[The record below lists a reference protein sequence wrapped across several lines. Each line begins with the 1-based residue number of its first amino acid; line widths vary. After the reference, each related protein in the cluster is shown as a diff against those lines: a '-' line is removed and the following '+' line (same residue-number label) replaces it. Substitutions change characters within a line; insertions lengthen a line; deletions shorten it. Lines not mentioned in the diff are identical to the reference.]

1 MDKGWT
7 FPDLNEIIEPTSFD
21 QVVAT
26 HPDLD
31 ESDKRLL
38 ELEKLVQDKSNEIQ
52 ALQQHLNEIK
62 SLKSEEEQRL
72 IQLTHA
78 IHSMIPTLNAEIT
91 SLVSDMVKKIAHK
104 VIQQEIAND
113 HVIMKKLI
121 EDFIEELGK
130 SELIQIE
137 VSQSD
142 YEKLGQLP
150 FDTKGKWRVNNQLN
164 TGDVIVTNEIAGIRL
179 KVEEAIKR
187 LLSDT
192 HE

>member
-7 FPDLNEIIEPTSFD
+7 FPDLNEILEPTSFD
-21 QVVAT
+21 KVVAT

-31 ESDKRLL
+31 ENDKHLL
-38 ELEKLVQDKSNEIQ
+38 ALEKLVQDKSDEIK
-52 ALQQHLNEIK
+52 ALQQHIHEIK

-78 IHSMIPTLNAEIT
+78 IHDMIPTLNAEIT
-91 SLVSDMVKKIAHK
+91 SLVSEMVKKIAHK
-104 VIQQEIAND
+104 VIQREIAND

-121 EDFIEELGK
+121 EDFIDELGK

-137 VSQSD
+137 VSQTD

-164 TGDVIVTNEIAGIRL
+164 TGDVIVTNEVAGIRL
-179 KVEEAIKR
+179 KIEEAIKR

>member
-7 FPDLNEIIEPTSFD
+7 FPDLNEILEPNGFD
-21 QVVAT
+21 KVMTKNAT
-26 HPDLD
+26 LD
-31 ESDKRLL
+31 ENDRRLL
-38 ELEKLVQDKSNEIQ
+38 ELEKLVEDKSNEILQ
-52 ALQQHLNEIK
+52 LQQHIHEIK
-62 SLKSEEEQRL
+62 NIKIEEEQRL

-78 IHSMIPTLNAEIT
+78 IHNMIPALNAEIMT
-91 SLVSDMVKKIAHK
+91 LVSDMVKKISHK
-104 VIQQEIAND
+104 VIQREIADD
-113 HVIMKKLI
+113 HAIMKKLI
-121 EDFIEELGK
+121 EDFITELGK

-150 FDTKGKWRVNNQLN
+150 FDTKGKWCVNNQLSA
-164 TGDVIVTNEIAGIRL
+164 GDVIVKNEVAGIRL

-187 LLSDT
+187 LLSDA